1 MLDSLRKLFS
11 GLTGD
16 AGSARRFEET
26 DYRLAATALLVHLMA
41 VDGTIAETERTKL
54 QSLVE
59 TRFSLSPEEAAELV
73 REATIM
79 EGDAVDLYRFTSLIM
94 RSVDEEGRLRIVE
107 MMWELVFADGKV
119 NEFED
124 NVIWRAA
131 DLLGISTR
139 QRIELRRR
147 VGASFPDTP
156 TPNP

>member
-1 MLDSLRKLFS
+1 
-11 GLTGD
+11 
-16 AGSARRFEET
+16 
-26 DYRLAATALLVHLMA
+26 
-41 VDGTIAETERTKL
+41 
-54 QSLVE
+54 
-59 TRFSLSPEEAAELV
+59 
-73 REATIM
+73 M
-79 EGDAVDLYRFTSLIM
+79 EGDSVDLYRFTSIIM
-94 RSVDEEGRLRIVE
+94 RSVDEDGRLRIIE

-139 QRIELRRR
+139 QRVELRRR

>member
-1 MLDSLRKLFS
+1 MLDSLRKLLT
-11 GLTGD
+11 GLTGES
-16 AGSARRFEET
+16 GETRRFEDN
-26 DYRLAATALLVHLMA
+26 DYRLAATAMLVHLMA
-41 VDGTIAETERTKL
+41 IDGDIAEVERTKL

-59 TRFSLSPEEAAELV
+59 TRFSLSPEDAAELV
-73 REATIM
+73 REATIV

-94 RSVDEEGRLRIVE
+94 RSVDEEGRLRIIE
-107 MMWELVFADGKV
+107 MMWELVFADGAV

-139 QRIELRRR
+139 QRVELRRR
-147 VGASFPDTP
+147 VGAGFPKTS